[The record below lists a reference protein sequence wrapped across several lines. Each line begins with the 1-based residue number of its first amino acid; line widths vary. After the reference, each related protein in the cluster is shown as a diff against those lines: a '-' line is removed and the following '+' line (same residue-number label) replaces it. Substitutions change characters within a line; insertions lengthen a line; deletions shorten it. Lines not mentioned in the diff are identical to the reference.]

1 MKKIIYTS
9 VLVILVFCTSCERV
23 VGVDLN
29 TAPPKLVVDAAIKWQ
44 KGTAGNEQRIKL
56 TTTTGYFSATIPV
69 VSGATVTVKNSTNT
83 VFDFLEVGNSGQYV
97 CDTFVPA
104 IGETYTLT
112 INYRG
117 QILTATETLKGVPPI
132 SRITQEIMPGLGQSE
147 DQINIK
153 TYYTDPGNTVDFYL
167 TQVKANN
174 NNIPEYSV
182 RPDEFFQGN
191 EIFDIYFNDKLRPGN
206 VVNIELDGISERYY
220 NYMNI
225 LTSISGNAGGGPFA
239 TPPSS
244 LRGNIVNNT
253 SPENFALGYFSL
265 SEVDAKTYTVQ

>member
-9 VLVILVFCTSCERV
+9 ILALLVFCTSCERV

-56 TTTTGYFSATIPV
+56 TTTTGYFSSTIPV
-69 VSGATVTVKNSTNT
+69 VSGATVTVKNSANT

-97 CDTFVPA
+97 CENFVPA

-112 INYRG
+112 INVRG

-132 SRITQEIMPGLGQSE
+132 SRITQEIMPGFGQSE

-174 NNIPEYSV
+174 NNIPEFSV

-253 SPENFALGYFSL
+253 SPKNFALGYFSL